1 MCFFNN
7 SKKKPTLCEDF
18 QRTIYANKK
27 YDQIQD
33 SSEMGKRIKGSKNPT
48 SDAVE
53 KHVTSEMHK
62 YAADLALKKE
72 LGPKEYVQN
81 IHQNTAI
88 GKSITRMHE
97 KTRKVMENH
106 FSTAYYL
113 AKNEKPFNDFP
124 KLLDLQKLNG
134 LDVHMQLEL
143 YS

>member
-7 SKKKPTLCEDF
+7 SKKKTTLHEDF

-62 YAADLALKKE
+62 YAADLA
-72 LGPKEYVQN
+72 
-81 IHQNTAI
+81 
-88 GKSITRMHE
+88 
-97 KTRKVMENH
+97 
-106 FSTAYYL
+106 
-113 AKNEKPFNDFP
+113 
-124 KLLDLQKLNG
+124 
-134 LDVHMQLEL
+134 
-143 YS
+143 